1 MFEFCKRNGIQR
13 RRIRAEVGRILS
25 QERSEERKS
34 ISQRRL
40 TALQNCLYQPHVSH
54 AFHSSISQLARFS
67 QASSEMTA
75 RALGLA
81 CGSDFGG
88 ARQATKPSR
97 VLDSAAFCSLVKLE
111 NALRAVLRAGFS
123 MAGTVSFS
131 LGSASRSSTS
141 KKNKILVFKYGWKE
155 RAYLLAQHRLP

>member
-1 MFEFCKRNGIQR
+1 
-13 RRIRAEVGRILS
+13 
-25 QERSEERKS
+25 
-34 ISQRRL
+34 
-40 TALQNCLYQPHVSH
+40 
-54 AFHSSISQLARFS
+54 
-67 QASSEMTA
+67 MTT

-81 CGSDFGG
+81 CGSDFDG
-88 ARQATKPSR
+88 ARQATKPSS

-141 KKNKILVFKYGWKE
+141 KKRQKISI
-155 RAYLLAQHRLP
+155 